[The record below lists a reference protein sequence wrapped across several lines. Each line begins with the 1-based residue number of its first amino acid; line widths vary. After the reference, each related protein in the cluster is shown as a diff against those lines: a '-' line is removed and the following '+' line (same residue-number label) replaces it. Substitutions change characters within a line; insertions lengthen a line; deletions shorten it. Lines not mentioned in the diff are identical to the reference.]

1 LALSVSQ
8 PQQAGRQ
15 QHRADGEGD
24 SDGVVN
30 TLSMLCV
37 LAGSVRRRAIPAAG
51 SLSLGG
57 GEGDGVRLP
66 GGTKV

>member
-1 LALSVSQ
+1 MIAS
-8 PQQAGRQ
+8 
-15 QHRADGEGD
+15 GEASGD
-24 SDGVVN
+24 EAN
-30 TLSMLCV
+30 ERV